1 MLISIIIPVYN
12 VANYIQKCLLS
23 ALNQTYKNIEII
35 LVDDAGPDN
44 SMEIA
49 KRLLQDHPRKDCV
62 RIITHSQNRGLSA
75 ARNSGLEDAKGEY
88 VYFLDSDDY
97 LPENSIA
104 LLADPAQSNH
114 PQCVVGNYQ
123 CSITPTRYYPQLTLK
138 AGLYTKPTILEA
150 YISRKIYMMAPN
162 KLYER
167 TYLLDKKIFFKEG
180 LLHEDELFSF
190 QFFSLCES
198 LYVVDAITYIYVI
211 RDASITNSITLR
223 NYDHWVI
230 IIREISD
237 WVKQYD
243 NLQQYPE
250 LFFYVEDLK
259 NNLLRNLIRQQIPLT
274 NCADYYRQLRKINF
288 NTPTGYLL
296 KSASFRQRK
305 RLIHYL
311 FNPEMGFALHRFIM
325 K

>member
-23 ALNQTYKNIEII
+23 ALNQTHPDLEII
-35 LVDDAGPDN
+35 LIDDVGSDN

-49 KRLLQDHPRKDCV
+49 RQLLQNHPRKGCV
-62 RIITHSQNRGLSA
+62 RIITHSQNKGLSA
-75 ARNSGLEDAKGEY
+75 ARNTGLKEAQGEY

-104 LLADPAQSNH
+104 LLATPAESNR

-123 CSITPTRYYPQLTLK
+123 CSVIPTRYYPQLTLK
-138 AGLYTKPTILEA
+138 AGFYTNSAIMEA
-150 YISRKIYMMAPN
+150 YISRQIYMMAPN
-162 KLYER
+162 KLYKR
-167 TYLLDKKIFFKEG
+167 NYLLEKKLFFKEG

-230 IIREISD
+230 IIREISA
-237 WVKQYD
+237 WVKQHE
-243 NLQQYPE
+243 NLQKHPE
-250 LFFYVEDLK
+250 LFFYFEDLK
-259 NNLLRNLIRQQIPLT
+259 NNLLRNLLRQQIPLT

-288 NTPTGYLL
+288 SVPARYLL
-296 KSASFRQRK
+296 KPASFRQRK

-311 FNPEMGFALHRFIM
+311 FNQKTGFAIHRFIM